1 VATATPANSAETL
14 TEKDLHGFRYFAKIL
29 PLLQRLH
36 DAGCQRDAAGN
47 RTLHFDQYCSL
58 ILLQLF
64 NPAVATLRLIQE
76 ASEMEKVQRLLKC
89 ARTSLGSLS
98 EAPRVFDPQLLL
110 GIVGELATE
119 LKPLGRDPRLAEVRQ
134 VITLVDGTLLKTLPA
149 LAEAMWLTTRTGTKH
164 GAWRLHTHFD
174 LDNYVPVRMDLT
186 DGRNSGKSD
195 EKHMLRQHLSA
206 DHCYV
211 MDRWYAQFKL
221 FNQIHGVGSS
231 YVCRVRDNSVYQVTE
246 DRPLT
251 TVAKKANVVSD
262 QIVNIGSRQHGRE
275 KPDHSV
281 RLVIVQVQ
289 PHEKRSNRKGNTG
302 AGPSDGLLR
311 IATNLL
317 DVPPEVIALLYQYR
331 YQIELFFRFF
341 KSLLGCR
348 HLISQDRRG
357 IEVQVY
363 CAIIACML
371 LNLYTGRRPD
381 KSTLTML
388 YWHMTG
394 LASEEELMRHLNR
407 PDNTGIKLR
416 AKDELWKK
424 LGVN

>member
-1 VATATPANSAETL
+1 VATEITTDSGATL
-14 TEKDLHGFRYFAKIL
+14 TEKSLQGFKYFAKIL

-36 DAGCQRDAAGN
+36 DAGCQRDTAGN

-76 ASEMEKVQRLLKC
+76 ASQLEKVQRQLGC
-89 ARTSLGSLS
+89 ARTSLGALS
-98 EAPRVFDPQLLL
+98 EAPHVFDPQLLL
-110 GIVGELATE
+110 GIIGELAAD

-134 VITLVDGTLLKTLPA
+134 VITLVDGTLLKTLPG

-174 LDNYVPVRMDLT
+174 LDKYVPTQMELT

-195 EKHMLRQHLSA
+195 EKNVLRQHLSA

-221 FNQIHGVGSS
+221 FNQIHAVGSS
-231 YVCRVRDNSVYQVTE
+231 YVCRIRDNSAYQATE

-251 TVAKKANVVSD
+251 AAAQKANVVSD
-262 QIVNIGSRQHGRE
+262 QIVQLGSKQHGRE

-281 RLVIVQVQ
+281 RLVIVRVE

-302 AGPSDGLLR
+302 AGPSDGRLR
-311 IATNLL
+311 IATDRL
-317 DVPPEVIALLYQYR
+317 DVPAEVIALLYLYR

-348 HLISQDRRG
+348 HLISHDRRG

-388 YWHMTG
+388 YWYMTG
-394 LASEEELMRHLNR
+394 LASEEELTRHLNR
-407 PDNTGIKLR
+407 ADNGGVKLR
-416 AKDELWKK
+416 AKDQLWKN